1 MERYDVAVIG
11 AGVEGLSA
19 VALLA
24 RQGLRVIVLE
34 KNAAP
39 GGRAV
44 TREFHPGFRASPFAD
59 ELAPIPQRLFWSLDL
74 ARRGAL
80 MLPAPASVCISAGGT
95 TVLYADD
102 ERLTQSLPGFAAP
115 GVLALRREMA
125 SLRAAMAKHA
135 GAPVV
140 PVPSRLKFW
149 ERPPSAFWPG
159 EELGQL
165 ALADAL
171 AARVSDPAIRVHMA
185 ARMLSGRAASPLL
198 AGTGLYLP
206 ASAGSGMAVGGLGVL
221 GSAVAL
227 AAEDAGAEIRC
238 QADASDVR
246 VTKRWGQRRVTGVVV
261 GGEEITAR
269 AILSTL
275 DAKKSFLSLFNWKSL
290 PEAQVKQAAQFR
302 MRGQSARVLI
312 ALDAPP
318 RFSFAQDA
326 PDAARGPIHVISSLE
341 ALSQAHDSWRGG
353 TLPEQ
358 VPITLRVPTLS
369 DPRLA
374 PSGKAVLTAT
384 LSAIPARLFDGPW
397 TPDKRAILVKAALLA
412 ADTAAPGTSARVLAS
427 EVIVAPDIEET
438 LGLTEGDLEGGE
450 LAPDQAFSFRPWP
463 GTDGGRTAIR
473 GFYLAGSSAAPS
485 PYLTGASGERAAL
498 AIFVDLRSGRLP

>member
-1 MERYDVAVIG
+1 
-11 AGVEGLSA
+11 
-19 VALLA
+19 
-24 RQGLRVIVLE
+24 
-34 KNAAP
+34 
-39 GGRAV
+39 
-44 TREFHPGFRASPFAD
+44 
-59 ELAPIPQRLFWSLDL
+59 LFD
-74 ARRGAL
+74 
-80 MLPAPASVCISAGGT
+80 
-95 TVLYADD
+95 
-102 ERLTQSLPGFAAP
+102 
-115 GVLALRREMA
+115 
-125 SLRAAMAKHA
+125 
-135 GAPVV
+135 
-140 PVPSRLKFW
+140 
-149 ERPPSAFWPG
+149 
-159 EELGQL
+159 
-165 ALADAL
+165 
-171 AARVSDPAIRVHMA
+171 
-185 ARMLSGRAASPLL
+185 
-198 AGTGLYLP
+198 
-206 ASAGSGMAVGGLGVL
+206 
-221 GSAVAL
+221 
-227 AAEDAGAEIRC
+227 
-238 QADASDVR
+238 
-246 VTKRWGQRRVTGVVV
+246 
-261 GGEEITAR
+261 
-269 AILSTL
+269 
-275 DAKKSFLSLFNWKSL
+275 WKGL

-302 MRGQSARVLI
+302 MRGQSARVLF
-312 ALDAPP
+312 ALDAVSH
-318 RFSFAQDA
+318 FSFVQDA

-358 VPITLRVPTLS
+358 VPVTLRVPTLS

-498 AIFVDLRSGRLP
+498 TMLADLKSGGLP